1 MMEAAANAM
10 AKLTLSPLLTAVT
23 TLTSLNDKFLAEI
36 GVTDGTKLHTLRL
49 AKLAESCGLNGVVCS
64 PHEILSIKREVTEN
78 FMIVTPGVRPTG
90 SEMNDQIRVATPG
103 EAMERGAHHLVIG
116 RPITGAQDSHK
127 ALIEI
132 NSTCTSSS

>member
-1 MMEAAANAM
+1 MMEAAANTL
-10 AKLTLSPLLTAVT
+10 AKLALSPLLTAVT

-90 SEMNDQIRVATPG
+90 SEINDQIRVATPG
-103 EAMERGAHHLVIG
+103 EAMERGAHYLVIG
-116 RPITGAQDSHK
+116 RPITDAQDSHK
-127 ALIEI
+127 TLIEI